1 MKCTTCGGNLSID
14 YTPEYNDKTPWEIVC
29 YNCGWFSMKRYATE
43 DDARKG
49 AQMICYRDMT
59 FCQHYESCADGLTCE
74 RALTPGV
81 LYKASKIGLPI
92 CQFAEDPECYEE
104 KDE

>member
-1 MKCTTCGGNLSID
+1 
-14 YTPEYNDKTPWEIVC
+14 
-29 YNCGWFSMKRYATE
+29 
-43 DDARKG
+43 
-49 AQMICYRDMT
+49 MICYRDMT
-59 FCQHYESCADGLTCE
+59 FCTHYQSCADGSTCE